1 MYVLFHELL
10 TPTFQNPGDTTFQIY
25 DIPVQTLPRYAQ
37 AMYAAYKQ
45 SK

>member
-25 DIPVQTLPRYAQ
+25 DRVYTGTDFAKVRAGNVCSL
-37 AMYAAYKQ
+37 
-45 SK
+45 